1 MLRFDF
7 NNVRAERVG
16 AENGLSAAEWSSALQ
31 EHGAA
36 CAGVV
41 AESRRGAYGFTA
53 LPDSLAV
60 ARRVSE
66 FAATARD
73 RFENFVVLGIGGSAL
88 GPLALH
94 TALCHPFYNLLPRPS
109 RPGPRFFVLDNIDPV
124 ETGALWEVCDPKT
137 TLYNVITK
145 SGTTAE
151 TLADLLIA
159 VDSLERAVGRT
170 WREHL
175 VATTDPARGLLRE
188 FAKEEDLAT
197 FAIPP
202 DVGGRFSVFTPV
214 GLLPA
219 AMCGIDIETLLGGAR
234 TAASAGSIDDP
245 SRNPAF
251 ISALVHHL
259 LDQRRG
265 KHIAVMMAYAESLY
279 NVADWFRQLW
289 AESLGKRVHTDGS
302 PAGTGPTPVK
312 ALGAT
317 DQHSQIQLYAEG
329 PNDKFVTFLGVD
341 SFAAR
346 GPIPTVIDDPQ
357 ASYLGGRSLE
367 ELIHAEQAGTAV
379 ALTDAGR
386 PNATISL
393 AGVNAASI
401 GALLYLFEMQTV
413 FAGRLYRV
421 DPFDQPGVEAGKVAA
436 FALMGRAGHEARAA
450 EIRRRT
456 AESDPNWTLTL

>member
-7 NNVRAERVG
+7 NNVRAERIG
-16 AENGLSAAEWSSALQ
+16 SEHGLSSAEWTAALG
-31 EHGAA
+31 EHAAA
-36 CAGVV
+36 CRDVV
-41 AESRRGAYGFTA
+41 AEARRGAYGFTS
-53 LPDSLAV
+53 LPESLSLA
-60 ARRVSE
+60 RRISE
-66 FAATARD
+66 FAESARS

-94 TALCHPFYNLLPRPS
+94 TALCHPFHNLLPRDR

-124 ETGALWEVCDPKT
+124 ETDALWEVCDPKT

-159 VDSLERAVGRT
+159 VDSLERALGDK
-170 WREHL
+170 WREHV
-175 VATTDPARGLLRE
+175 VATTDPAKGLLRE
-188 FAKEEDLAT
+188 FAKEEDLQT

-202 DVGGRFSVFTPV
+202 NVGGRFSVLSPV
-214 GLLPA
+214 GLFPA

-234 TAASAGSIDDP
+234 AAAAASMGEDP
-245 SRNPAF
+245 AKNPAF
-251 ISALVHHL
+251 ASALVHYL
-259 LDQRRG
+259 LDQRHG
-265 KHIAVMMAYAESLY
+265 KRIAVMMSYAESLY

-302 PAGTGPTPVK
+302 PAGTGTTPVK

-317 DQHSQIQLYAEG
+317 DQHSQVQLYVEG
-329 PNDKFVTFLGVD
+329 PNDKFVTFLGVEK
-341 SFAAR
+341 FAQR

-357 ASYLGGRSLE
+357 ASYLGGRTLE

-379 ALTDAGR
+379 ALTDAQR

-393 AGVNAASI
+393 GEVNAATI

-413 FAGRLYRV
+413 FAGRLYRI

-436 FALMGRAGHEARAA
+436 FALMGRAGYEARAT

-456 AESDPNWTLTL
+456 AESDPSWTLSL